1 MAYTEIPTYV
11 TNQLI
16 TAAHANTYW
25 RDNVNEL
32 WPFTAKGDIAYASA
46 ASTLAALAKGELGQV
61 LRAGASLPVYGSPL
75 SCYGT
80 FTITTPTSTSAT
92 NWSDIPGATVDIV
105 VPCTSTLIAMATLQG
120 SEGGDSSDEGFWRWM
135 IDSEGQPETGLGYH
149 ATVRFPVSVI
159 ALKANIAAGTKTCK
173 LQSKTTAGGK
183 VGNRNIFGI
192 VLGFA
197 K

>member
-1 MAYTEIPTYV
+1 MAYTKIPTYV

-32 WPFTAKGDIAYASA
+32 WPFTAAGGIAYAST
-46 ASTLAALAKGELGQV
+46 ASTLAALAKGKLGQV

-80 FTITTPTSTSAT
+80 FTAKTATSTSTTDWA
-92 NWSDIPGATVDIV
+92 DIINATVDIV
-105 VPCTSTLIAMATLQG
+105 VPCTSTLIAMATMQG
-120 SEGGDSSDEGFWRWM
+120 SEGGDSADEGFWRWM
-135 IDSEGQPETGLGYH
+135 IDSEGQPETGLGYQ
-149 ATVRFPVSVI
+149 ATKLFPVSVI
-159 ALKANIAAGTKTCK
+159 ALKASVAAGTKTCK
-173 LQSKTTAGGK
+173 LQHKTTAGGR
-183 VGNRNIFGI
+183 VGNRNISGI

-197 K
+197 T

>member
-32 WPFTAKGDIAYASA
+32 WPFTAEGDIAYASA
-46 ASTLAALAKGELGQV
+46 ASTLAALAKGDLGQV

-80 FTITTPTSTSAT
+80 FTVKTPSSTSAT
-92 NWSDIPGATVDIV
+92 DWADITDATVDIV

-120 SEGGDSSDEGFWRWM
+120 SEGGDSADEGFWRWM
-135 IDSEGQPETGLGYH
+135 IDSEGQPETGLGYQ

-173 LQSKTTAGGK
+173 LQRKTTAGGQ
-183 VGNRNIFGI
+183 VGNRNISGI

-197 K
+197 E